1 MAELEDELQELE
13 DDGEAVDYEDYDLE
27 EEEDEEELQLG
38 PGARLGAL
46 AHALAGRC
54 ETGVLHRGCAGCPV
68 FRSALTGV
76 QGAPVRWR
84 GALAVVYLRRLLL
97 AVSWM

>member
-1 MAELEDELQELE
+1 MTELEDELQELE

-38 PGARLGAL
+38 PGARLGVL

-54 ETGVLHRGCAGCPV
+54 EARVHHRGCAGCLV
-68 FRSALTGV
+68 SRKARAGV
-76 QGAPVRWR
+76 QVAP
-84 GALAVVYLRRLLL
+84 ALSHCPRCRVHLRRL
-97 AVSWM
+97 